1 MLDVLLGQPARTE
14 FQMCVMGDVDDPFG
28 PLPVDC
34 WLPTIEEARIQID
47 SLLNSVVALF
57 ADARVAGSCVGAA
70 VGAALN
76 GAVRRCLPT
85 VCVRMRMR
93 VLACDTWLCPC
104 FTQAGR
110 PAKLLVTQSGLPTVG
125 YGRLASRE
133 NVVTYGSPEEKT
145 AYLPAADASGGLYR
159 DLGLQCI
166 KGRATVDLFVCSNTF
181 CDVPTVGQ
189 LSVLTGGQVRRYPE
203 MAVKGTSQPRVGFM
217 LVSATN
223 AACVCA
229 LSFWASQGATPWVE
243 VRLVPP

>member
-1 MLDVLLGQPARTE
+1 MPAYCVLVCL
-14 FQMCVMGDVDDPFG
+14 CV
-28 PLPVDC
+28 C
-34 WLPTIEEARIQID
+34 
-47 SLLNSVVALF
+47 
-57 ADARVAGSCVGAA
+57 
-70 VGAALN
+70 
-76 GAVRRCLPT
+76 
-85 VCVRMRMR
+85 MR

-125 YGRLASRE
+125 YGHLASRE

-203 MAVKGTSQPRVGFM
+203 MAVKGESQPRVGFHVGQRHSFCFVWDCICVRS
-217 LVSATN
+217 LSGHRREQPHGWRCGWFHHSPRPCAVDGR
-223 AACVCA
+223 AAA
-229 LSFWASQGATPWVE
+229 QHAA
-243 VRLVPP
+243 